1 MPVQATQDLNL
12 PDAPETLVY
21 RAVER
26 VLKNDKVIQAITHT
40 FVAWN
45 GEALDLDE
53 PTYSKCPYLRINPF
67 PTESN
72 WVTESQHDMPV
83 QVRIQIMVRGT
94 KFDNL
99 ANYWHAIR
107 RAFFPLDVAEAEAVR
122 AVLRGVDQSLV
133 TKPSINMNA
142 YSIGAEVDGLRM
154 SLGEGAIKFG
164 LLVRT

>member
-1 MPVQATQDLNL
+1 MSVKTTFDLNL

-26 VLKNDKVIQAITHT
+26 VLRNDPVIQAATRT

-45 GEALDLDE
+45 GEDADLLE
-53 PTYSKCPYLRINPF
+53 PTYAMCPYLRINPF

-72 WVTESQHDMPV
+72 WVTEGQHDMPV
-83 QVRIQIMVRGT
+83 TVRFQIMVKGT

-107 RAFFPLDVAEAEAVR
+107 RAFFPIDVEEANAVR
-122 AVLRGVDQSLV
+122 AVLRGIDESLV
-133 TKPSINMNA
+133 TRPSITMNSYA
-142 YSIGAEVDGLRM
+142 IGAEIDGLRM
-154 SLGEGAIKFG
+154 SLGEGAIKFD